1 VTDGLR
7 NTVNY
12 FVNFYR
18 ATLYASAVYVVA
30 CVCPNVRV
38 RMSVCPEQTSIAN
51 RKIMQALTR
60 SPCKILCFRPT
71 LLFNGPDNPQISHS
85 RSVISTPSRLV
96 HMVHWAHPSYAL
108 STKRH
113 LYRFSRFC
121 RDDERGQATHTQTDR
136 PRYSVYSNRP
146 HLMHWSSECNHAM
159 RPKTHIFWLTFQWI
173 ALNTSGGLCS
183 LPCYLPYHRQRYCT
197 VKEIS

>member
-121 RDDERGQATHTQTDR
+121 RDDERGQATHTHTQTDHATPSIAIGHILCTGR
-136 PRYSVYSNRP
+136 VNVITRCGLK
-146 HLMHWSSECNHAM
+146 LMFFDLLFSE
-159 RPKTHIFWLTFQWI
+159 
-173 ALNTSGGLCS
+173 
-183 LPCYLPYHRQRYCT
+183 
-197 VKEIS
+197 